1 MHTFYARIYILFM
14 AVRFAKLLLHI
25 CSAPPSLPIYIHKYS
40 LRFSGGAGGGFC
52 LHPPAAVYHFL
63 LLYFIGLYLIPI
75 RTRSVPPL
83 SLRAILWLGTA
94 QVWCASWSLIIY
106 IGNRGKSDEPFG
118 KKLVKHILWRN
129 WCGTLSEIGILSILA
144 LSSPGDSKLPTRT
157 TATKWE
163 QSDGYNIMVPQIRLR
178 IEDVFMKIDWEII
191 IIFGNS

>member
-1 MHTFYARIYILFM
+1 MQCIHFMPAFTFCLWLCDSPNYSYIYVVHHPHFQ
-14 AVRFAKLLLHI
+14 
-25 CSAPPSLPIYIHKYS
+25 YIHNYS
-40 LRFSGGAGGGFC
+40 LCFSGGCFC
-52 LHPPAAVYHFL
+52 LHSPAAVYHFL

-75 RTRSVPPL
+75 RTRSSSFSSYDTVAGYCPGVVCQL
-83 SLRAILWLGTA
+83 KFDH
-94 QVWCASWSLIIY
+94 

-163 QSDGYNIMVPQIRLR
+163 QSGGYNIMVPQIRPR
-178 IEDVFMKIDWEII
+178 IEDVLMKIDWEII